1 MDFELPEELRLLKEN
16 IRRFVDRE
24 LIPLE
29 REVVNDIKLQKELP
43 RRLRDKV
50 EALGLWLFDVPEE
63 FGGLGLGMMAKVVVW
78 NEVSRTTALPARNL
92 NIFGPPVSPIL
103 YSLEGDARENY
114 LLPVIRGEKVSCF
127 AQTEADAGSDPAA
140 MRTTAVRD
148 GDSYVINGVKRF
160 ITNADEADFAQ
171 VFAVTD
177 PEKRA
182 RGGITGFLVD
192 MDTPGVKVTASY
204 DLMVDDK
211 PCEIVFDNVRVPLA
225 NRIGNEGDGFKQ
237 AQSWLNSG
245 RIRHGARSLGV
256 IERCLELGTAYAKQ
270 RRTFGALLAERQSVQ
285 WPLTDIYM
293 DAHKLRLMLYHAAW
307 KFDRGEDCREEA
319 FMVKIFGDERSFWA
333 ADRCMAI
340 HGGMGLSKELPI
352 ERFFRDQRSMM
363 ITEGAV
369 EVLRMALARMILKAR

>member
-1 MDFELPEELRLLKEN
+1 
-16 IRRFVDRE
+16 
-24 LIPLE
+24 
-29 REVVNDIKLQKELP
+29 
-43 RRLRDKV
+43 
-50 EALGLWLFDVPEE
+50 
-63 FGGLGLGMMAKVVVW
+63 
-78 NEVSRTTALPARNL
+78 
-92 NIFGPPVSPIL
+92 
-103 YSLEGDARENY
+103 
-114 LLPVIRGEKVSCF
+114 
-127 AQTEADAGSDPAA
+127 
-140 MRTTAVRD
+140 
-148 GDSYVINGVKRF
+148 VINGVKRF
-160 ITNADEADFAQ
+160 ITGADEADFAQ

-177 PEKRA
+177 PEKRS

-192 MDTPGVKVTASY
+192 MDTPGVKVAASY

-211 PCEIVFDNVRVPLA
+211 PCEIVFDNVRVPA
-225 NRIGNEGDGFKQ
+225 WKRIGKEGEGFKQ

-256 IERCLELGTAYAKQ
+256 IERCLELGMSYAKQ
-270 RRTFGALLAERQSVQ
+270 RKTFGAPLAERQSVQ
-285 WPLTDIYM
+285 WPLIDSYM
-293 DAHKLRLMLYHAAW
+293 DAHKLRLMLHHAAW

-369 EVLRMALARMILKAR
+369 EVLRMALARMILKTR